1 MCKIKLKNGFTYIDV
16 VVAMAIF
23 SIAAM
28 AVFAVL
34 SQSFNNMNIARERH
48 EAHLS
53 AQSIM
58 LIARD
63 SVNPDL
69 SDFNNYTVWIIG
81 DNIIYITDKDNPGH
95 VPDVNIISPLA
106 YGTMIIVIVW
116 DANGNI
122 AARAKG
128 MTFR

>member
-16 VVAMAIF
+16 IVAAAIF
-23 SIAAM
+23 SIAVI

-34 SQSFNNMNIARERH
+34 GQSFNNMTIAKDRH

-58 LIARD
+58 LIVRD
-63 SVNPDL
+63 SANPDL
-69 SDFNNYTVWIIG
+69 SDFDNYTVWIIG
-81 DNIIYITDKDNPGH
+81 DSIIYITDKDEPGP
-95 VPDVNIISPLA
+95 VPNINITTPLV

-116 DANGNI
+116 DENGNI

-128 MTFR
+128 MIFR